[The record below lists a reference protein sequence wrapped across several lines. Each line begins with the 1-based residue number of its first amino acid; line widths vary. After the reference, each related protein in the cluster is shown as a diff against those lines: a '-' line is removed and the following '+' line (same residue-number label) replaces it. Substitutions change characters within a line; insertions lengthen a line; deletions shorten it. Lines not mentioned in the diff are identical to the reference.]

1 MRSII
6 RNAAAAV
13 CLMVGTSSAVWAA
26 PPDAVAGLVGVKG
39 RDGESEL
46 LARGYILHHASEAK
60 DAKMTVWWNATTKSC
75 LEVLTR
81 DGRYAEINAARQ
93 KQCEGEP
100 R

>member
-6 RNAAAAV
+6 CSAAVSVMIVMSNAA
-13 CLMVGTSSAVWAA
+13 WAA
-26 PPDAVAGLVGVKG
+26 PPDAVADLVGVKG

-46 LARGYILHHASEAK
+46 LARGYILHHAGEAK
-60 DAKMTVWWNATTKSC
+60 DAKMTVWWNAATKSC

-81 DGRYAEINAARQ
+81 DGRYAVILAAPP
-93 KQCEGEP
+93 KQCEGES

>member
-1 MRSII
+1 MRSVI
-6 RNAAAAV
+6 RCAAIYV
-13 CLMVGTSSAVWAA
+13 MIVTSNVAWAA
-26 PPDAVAGLVGVKG
+26 PPEAVADLVGVKG

-46 LARGYILHHASEAK
+46 LARGYILHHAGKST
-60 DAKMTVWWNATTKSC
+60 DAKMTVWWNVATKSC

-81 DGRYAEINAARQ
+81 DGRYAAIVAAPP